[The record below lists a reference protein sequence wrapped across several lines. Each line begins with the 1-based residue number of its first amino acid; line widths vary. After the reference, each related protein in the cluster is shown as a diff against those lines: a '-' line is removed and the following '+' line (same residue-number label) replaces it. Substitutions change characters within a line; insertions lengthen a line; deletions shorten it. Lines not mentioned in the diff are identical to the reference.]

1 MSRKLRR
8 RAGEEP
14 TNRENRGGLPVLFW
28 SWYETCNTSYGLSG
42 AGGVGAA
49 WVLIEVEAV
58 LGQNLRRPPG
68 GPWCSGRHHVDTR
81 ANLVRPREWLARLE
95 KRVAANMNQKRPN
108 FRLCKRP

>member
-1 MSRKLRR
+1 MGRKLRP

-28 SWYETCNTSYGLSG
+28 SCYKSCNTSYGLSG

-58 LGQNLRRPPG
+58 LGKSLGWPLGRLE
-68 GPWCSGRHHVDTR
+68 CSGRHDVHTCGT
-81 ANLVRPREWLARLE
+81 LVRHRVWLARLE
-95 KRVAANMNQKRPN
+95 KRVGGI
-108 FRLCKRP
+108 